1 MHLTYKLLIFL
12 TLLLLV
18 SGCSQKE
25 ESILKLPEDI
35 PDFVKETDFDS
46 IDWDHKAVRLSDHM
60 IGNENKSG
68 VIGIDM
74 PSLQTQKWMWHL
86 WGLENPVNKK
96 FTVIGYHREMG
107 TVHQVLTSGWTIGLS
122 GENNGADAHTPSNVQ
137 IPEAGEWAFLQY
149 IEGELFDT
157 LVYKITE

>member
-12 TLLLLV
+12 TLVLLV
-18 SGCSQKE
+18 AGCSQKE

-96 FTVIGYHREMG
+96 FTVIGYHRKRER
-107 TVHQVLTSGWTIGLS
+107 SIR
-122 GENNGADAHTPSNVQ
+122 
-137 IPEAGEWAFLQY
+137 F
-149 IEGELFDT
+149 
-157 LVYKITE
+157 